1 MPRSPFDTEVFF
13 PHRWYTTCT
22 PRILVVT
29 DGLSFR
35 SAAGAGLTE
44 FVDTL
49 RATPI
54 HGMAP
59 IVTTAVFGPVLT
71 VPLARDPVTGH
82 LSNFKFNDATHGVDI
97 SRYDVVFILAINHLN
112 RLKLTDEPGALDA
125 LTRFM
130 QAGGGVFATGDHDV
144 LGADLCMDIPRV
156 RSMRHWK
163 VGVPGVPS
171 GSNETRL
178 TTTAPGRGDQL
189 NSNDIYEFDDQQDRF
204 PQRLYPNYRT
214 TAGGL
219 DNPHPLLQIPGS
231 PRAIEVFPD
240 HAHEG
245 ECILPTNLASTL
257 ATGEDEWPTTS
268 SGSRTKPEAVALTMS
283 CGRTGTTGK
292 SPVIP
297 RSFIAVCAYDGHSA
311 RNAVGRVVTDA
322 TWHHFVNVNIK
333 PGMAEIAGRDLADIK
348 QYYSNLAVWLM
359 PKNVRRCLRF
369 PLLASELLDFPLREE
384 WRPWPKDLPEPRG
397 AVLRDAG
404 ATVRDALLQRW
415 TRAEVAA
422 LIDDTLQDALGEE
435 SLGRLSKLDA
445 ETDAGMVQD
454 LGLVALGA
462 LTHAIDTTS
471 TELQGRDDI
480 DGHKD
485 LAGVG
490 LKEVVAAVTPRLME
504 HRKRFARMTKGIDTL
519 LK

>member
-13 PHRWYTTCT
+13 PHRWYKTCT

-97 SRYDVVFILAINHLN
+97 SRYDVVFILAINHGN

-156 RSMRHWK
+156 RNMRRWT
-163 VGVPGVPS
+163 VGVPS

-178 TTTAPGRGDQL
+178 TTTAPGRGDQP
-189 NSNDIYEFDDQQDRF
+189 NSNDIYDFGDQQDRF
-204 PQRLYPNYRT
+204 PQRLYPNFRT
-214 TAGGL
+214 TAGGF

-245 ECILPTNLASTL
+245 ECILPTNLAAKL
-257 ATGEDEWPTTS
+257 ATGEDEWPIAS
-268 SGSRTKPEAVALTMS
+268 NGLRTKPEAVALTMS
-283 CGRTGTTGK
+283 CGNRERQFQK
-292 SPVIP
+292 SPVTP

-322 TWHHFVNVNIK
+322 TWHHFVNINIK

-359 PKNVRRCLRF
+359 PKKVRRCLRF

-445 ETDAGMVQD
+445 ETDAGIVQD

-462 LTHAIDTTS
+462 LTHAIDTAS

-490 LKEVVAAVTPRLME
+490 LKEVAAAVTPRLME

>member
-1 MPRSPFDTEVFF
+1 MPRPPFDTEVFF
-13 PHRWYTTCT
+13 PIRWYTTCT

-29 DGLSFR
+29 DRLSFR
-35 SAAGAGLTE
+35 SADGGGLTE

-82 LSNFKFNDATHGVDI
+82 LSSFKFNDTTHGVDI
-97 SRYDVVFILAINHLN
+97 SRYDVVFILAINHGN
-112 RLKLTDEPGALDA
+112 GLKLTDEPGALDA

-156 RSMRHWK
+156 RSMRRWR
-163 VGVPGVPS
+163 VGVPS

-189 NSNDIYEFDDQQDRF
+189 NSNDIYDFDDQQDRF
-204 PQRLYPNYRT
+204 PQRLYPNFRT

-219 DNPHPLLQIPGS
+219 DNPHPLLQIPGAQ
-231 PRAIEVFPD
+231 RAIEVFPD

-257 ATGEDEWPTTS
+257 ATGEDEWPMAS
-268 SGSRTKPEAVALTMS
+268 NGSRTTPEAVALTMS
-283 CGRTGTTGK
+283 CGNRERQFQK

-311 RNAVGRVVTDA
+311 RNVVGRVVTDA
-322 TWHHFVNVNIK
+322 TWHHFVNINIK

-359 PKNVRRCLRF
+359 PKKVRRCLRF

-435 SLGRLSKLDA
+435 FLGRLSKLDA

-490 LKEVVAAVTPRLME
+490 LKEVAAAVTPRLME